1 MKRLYKMRHFLKDEV
16 RFKKLLLLLLF
27 SVGTLSSVLAGTI
40 NFSSTLSSNQL
51 FKKPYPNGY
60 SCGGTFGNFTSI
72 RSNTSTDFAYATQSF
87 TVSTAG
93 NYKITVT
100 SSTASDPMLFVYN
113 SFSPSSPTSGF
124 KIGDDDSGSGLLSEI
139 GGCTSIYF
147 ATGTY
152 TIVVTSYS
160 SSTRSGTVYFSIS
173 GDGVSAETVKL
184 LPTVTTN
191 SASSISSTGATL
203 GGNVTNDGG
212 ATVTARGIAYG
223 TSSNPTTGVASG
235 SGTGSFSQAVSGLN
249 PGTTYY
255 ARAYATNSVGTA
267 YGPQISFTTQS
278 YTPPSVTTNNATNIA
293 QTSATFNGNVT
304 STGGQSVSRGF
315 QFSTNSS
322 FSGATTRTLSGTQ
335 GTGAFS
341 YNETSLS
348 GSTRYYVRAWAQ
360 NDGGR
365 TYGSSISFYTDHTI
379 TYTAGANGSISG
391 TTTQVVDHGG
401 TTDPVTAVPYAG
413 YHFLRWSDYNTS
425 NPRSDANVTS
435 SFSRSASFEVNIFRF
450 ATQPSNIIAGVQNSF
465 TVEAINNLGNR
476 VTNSDRAIN
485 VAVRKID
492 GTLIETLSGTL
503 SGGVVTI
510 AGPTLTV
517 TGEYY
522 LTVTDEGGGTNGT
535 FSPLNSSSFTVT
547 PAAIHHFTVEGIA
560 DPHEAGE
567 TTSPIV
573 TAYDEFDNLK
583 YDYTGTIT
591 FSSDNVSRNE
601 SKPTVLPG
609 NYTFLSSDQGVK
621 TFTNGVSLKQ
631 YGSSYYVK
639 VNDVAVTSA
648 EGQQSDISVSSA
660 SLNYYTIIAN
670 SNVAA
675 HPEQQNII
683 VGTEFSITAEL
694 YDEYANLKEDF
705 TGDLDVTFGS
715 TASPS
720 PLGNTI
726 VLPGSGVR
734 TFTAGI
740 ATISGFTFYNAQE
753 TPTITITETL
763 TGSAG
768 TTPEITVWPEALN
781 NFLVQEE
788 PAQNKSIGGV
798 RVTATIP
805 FSVKVTARDQ
815 YNNIKRDYTGRINF
829 KSSNDAI
836 VDMPTTLQQFVVDD
850 NGIKIFT
857 NAITI
862 PTIGAYWLRVG
873 DSPDAFKTGE
883 LQNIIV
889 APNTQDETNS
899 ELVFTDYPEVTTYP
913 SSPAVVAGDYISVTI
928 TPRDAGDN
936 LLCDCQTVSV
946 MLNGVD
952 THHDGAFEDGV
963 PALVTI
969 PVFDNHDGTYS
980 ALVRVTDMSQTNTIT
995 ASVNGT
1001 TLSTSL
1007 SVEIAEPDVP
1017 SLIVSTIT
1025 PAENSI
1031 TTDENTLVT
1040 LQLKDQFGNN
1050 RTTNDGTMTFST
1062 TEGGFGANNGIITNY
1077 VSTYAGNG
1085 AYTATLFASYDATTH
1100 GVGTATIS
1108 AVADFTSETHTDG
1121 DFTAQPTVEIT
1132 EGLPDLTTSTIVSS
1146 DDEITTD
1153 ETSLITIQLKD
1164 HLGNLIQNDR
1174 GEITLYT
1181 DLGALGSSEGGL
1193 NIITS
1198 YAGSGAYVATLYGTL
1213 DLPVNGVG
1221 TANLTANFVGEGTAL
1236 AVSGYLNDGAA
1247 TPSNTVEQ
1255 VIIYEGLP
1263 DVTTIDI
1270 SVADASITADDSTV
1284 ITVQLKDQFGNLVI
1298 NNRGTVTL
1306 SVTPIGIV
1314 DNGVTTGSSNITAI
1328 YQSAGA
1334 YTAKFKLNAA
1344 GVGTATITGKFDD
1357 NAITDNA
1364 QVEVLHGV
1372 ATQLAVETQPAHS
1385 TTEAIAGVVFSTQ
1398 PQVSVQD
1405 QWGNI
1410 VTADDTTTI
1419 YAATGSVG
1427 SGNLLGTLSATVT
1440 NGVASFSGLNYQIA
1454 EDMNIA
1460 FTSGDLTGVTSDILA
1475 VVHNVPD
1482 YMEITGSATQ
1492 TAGVSQTITIKVYDE
1507 YGNPAIRFDGSKPLM
1522 FAGANVSPAP
1532 PYYPTMDGT
1541 AFGTSTNLVF
1551 ADGVATG
1558 SMILYKEETAYIEA
1572 GHLDAAYTD
1581 SYTGAT
1587 NLTIAAGSPNGLEV
1601 EVSQADSYYLA
1612 ITGDATQEAGT
1623 SQTITITAYDEFNNV
1638 ATNYNGTKQ
1647 IRFGGASASDA
1658 PSTNPNVDIVDFGTN
1673 TDIDFSSGVATAS
1686 LSLFKVE
1693 DAVVTATDYT
1703 SGSAGITTP
1712 DNVTSGEV
1720 TYVYKL
1726 PVEVTPAAANYFAV
1740 TGNGTQTAGESQS
1753 ITVTAYDSWNNKAT
1767 GYQGSKDVTFSG
1779 ASDSPDSP
1787 KAAVSPT
1794 VSNNGEPSVDIDFG
1808 SVTSMTFTEG
1818 VATGSMVLTKVETA
1832 EVKAT
1837 EGLITTSDD
1846 YDLEVVVSHAANNYF
1861 AVTGSATQV
1870 AGVAQNI
1877 TVTMYDAFNNI
1888 ATSYDGDMSLTFSG
1902 ASASEDGDI
1911 PVIGITNFGDA
1922 TTVSFVNGIASNVA
1936 MTLFDAANPTSDAL
1950 VDVNNGTQTATG
1962 LELLVNVTP
1971 NDATQL
1977 RIDTEPSS
1985 YVRAGDALAQ
1995 QPVISIR
2002 DAYGNVTTAD
2012 DTTLVIASINT
2023 GTDELVGT
2031 DTITATAG
2039 VANFTNLSYEV
2050 METISINF
2058 DASVLATVTSQ
2069 NITVDHN
2076 ATDYYT
2082 YTAFPAYIYAG
2093 GQRGKFTVKR
2103 YDAYDNEVDNL
2114 VLGNGSDSPDPEVVY
2129 LYSDSP
2135 DVSSTFFNVASGG
2148 TALDTIRITNG
2159 NTTKD
2164 FWYYS
2169 QDEGTHR
2176 ISASDNATSADG
2188 DAGINDADYDLEV
2201 KPAALDHFVVSGVGT
2216 DVGDGWTEHYY
2227 GDRQS
2232 LTVEAID
2239 IFGNRKINYTGKI
2252 TFSLTD
2258 EEANEPSDAGYNY
2271 PVDYTF
2277 SMADSG
2283 IHTFTDAILFE
2294 RPSFEHPD
2302 YPTTNEWWI
2311 TVMDLAQPGKYGSQ
2325 IRIKVLPRP
2334 VTITAHNQTKQYY
2347 GDSYD
2352 LGSTEFTVTSGI
2364 TGYENPSV
2372 YAGVEQ
2378 ITGVTLTSTGTA
2390 TTALAGDHAIIPSNA
2405 TGINEFNPDYY
2416 DITYTNGTLTVEPR
2430 PIEITVD
2437 ASQSKVYSN
2446 DNTTDPTFTYAIT
2459 SASPFDALVNGD
2471 QFTGALTREA
2481 GEDVGLY
2488 DVYLTGLGIVEGA
2501 TNKMANYD
2509 ITFVNDNQFE
2519 ITKYP
2524 LALSNFVV
2532 DDKVYDAID
2541 TAYISSF
2548 DVDLISGDD
2557 VLFDTTANFISR
2569 HVNWN
2574 GTAAVDTTVIYS
2586 IEISGGSD
2594 AGNYEFAIDGANKGT
2609 SATWLDSTMATI
2621 SQYPIDVTAQPA
2633 TKVYDG
2639 NTSSVVIPVVD
2650 VLLTGDAIVTAG
2662 SQTFDTKLVGTAKIL
2677 TPSGTVI
2684 DDGNDGNNYSITY
2697 VDDNSGVISQR
2708 ALTVTVDADQTK
2720 IYGENDPVVY
2730 TYSITAG
2737 SLADGDVFSG
2747 ELSRDAGED
2756 VDSYTINKNTLTIV
2770 DTGLVV
2776 TGITGDYSEL
2786 NAVYHYIGIR
2796 DGYYCYVHDYIPE
2809 VTIIWKATSYG
2820 IRASLLTNGYKGIG
2834 SFAWIN
2840 NYGAD
2845 EIYTSSG
2852 ADWTSNDLE
2861 FQQMVVEPVENNI
2874 ESNYNVTYENLNDFT
2889 ISQLEVA
2896 VTADAG
2902 QDKIYGELD
2911 PGLTFT
2917 SVPAVGTTLDN
2928 SHIINFSGSLA
2939 RVAGENAGLYTINQG
2954 TLNNTNYNITYTSN
2968 DFEIQQLDVTVTADA
2983 SQTKVYGEID
2993 PVLTYT
2999 SNPAVDYV
3007 LANDS
3012 VIEFNGLL
3020 SRVSGEEVGFYTI
3033 EQGTLDNANYNITY
3047 VKDSLEITQL
3057 DVTVTADADQS
3068 KTYGDLDPVFTFTS
3082 NPVVGATLANN
3093 ETIEYT
3099 GALVRVEG
3107 ENVGTYAINQGTLGN
3122 SNYNITYTGNN
3133 FAINQLAVTV
3143 TADADQSKTYGEAD
3157 PIFTYT
3163 SSPAVDFVLAN
3174 DSVIEFTGTLD
3185 RDAGENVGTYDYT
3198 LGSLSN
3204 SNYSIT
3210 LASGS
3215 FEITKRPITLV
3226 ANNQT
3231 KTYGDGPEA
3240 GVGHE
3245 DYWTLGTTEFTVSS
3259 IDGDGLATGEGID
3272 GVTFTSLGEP
3282 RLADIGTY
3290 TISIDANSESG
3301 SGGFSLSNYI
3311 VSYDT
3316 ATLTVETRVL
3326 HLTNFAADNK
3336 EYDGNTTATGLGF
3349 DDDRVPGDNLS
3360 FQRDA
3365 DFEDAAVGTNKVV
3378 VYNTVIISGGADMNN
3393 YVLESER
3400 DHWKT
3405 GPNRIISQAP
3415 ITVTIAAEDKEYDGN
3430 TDATVTLSGN
3440 FITGDDVA
3448 LTFATAQFD
3457 DAEIGDNKNVTV
3469 TGIALTGSDAG
3480 QYILASTIGSATAS
3494 IVSLQ
3499 REQTLNLIAGWN
3511 IISLGI
3517 QPNESMKLIDVLQ
3530 PLIDAGTLL
3539 KVMDERGRIIENFGG
3554 DSWYDGIGDL
3564 MFTEGYQVKVSENTS
3579 LVVKGIPVDL
3589 PIEIDLIPGWNLVS
3603 FPSLNEQ
3610 DAMDILQGL
3619 IDGGYLL
3626 KVMDEIGGSVDNL
3639 FGTWYNFIG
3648 NFKPGKGYY
3657 VKVSEACTLTISE
3670 STEKSLVKVPELLAS
3685 TKYNTAFIGNG
3696 YNHMN
3701 IVLSGLYESGL
3712 KLGDEI
3718 GIFDGNR
3725 CVGAV
3730 SLDEYSYL
3738 NNMISIP
3745 VSSNDGMGKDPNG
3758 FIAGNEY
3765 SIRILHD
3772 NQEQTVEF
3780 DVLFGDEWFEVG
3792 ATSIVALSNQLDIT
3806 DVDRILNAYGVKLYP
3821 NPFKTMMVIET
3832 TQPTGEKIQ
3841 VDIYDVQGR
3850 KVRSID
3856 YGTSTGHDQIHW
3868 DGNNQSGTQVRPG
3881 VYYIRVNGNYSG
3893 NVLKQ

>member
-1 MKRLYKMRHFLKDEV
+1 MNTNYIQHHFFNGRTRNGVEQNAYSRVLDLFTKHKLK
-16 RFKKLLLLLLF
+16 
-27 SVGTLSSVLAGTI
+27 SVLFFIVLFLGFQS
-40 NFSSTLSSNQL
+40 NVFGQSFSATLSSNQL
-51 FKKPYPNGY
+51 FKKPYPNSY
-60 SCGGTFGNFTSI
+60 SCGGTYGNFTSI
-72 RSNTSTDFAYATQSF
+72 RSNTDRDFAYATQSF

-139 GGCTSIYF
+139 GGCTNIYF

-152 TIVVTSYS
+152 TIVVTSFS
-160 SSTRSGTVYFSIS
+160 SSTRSGTVYFSIT
-173 GDGVSAETVKL
+173 GAGTTTV
-184 LPTVTTN
+184 LPSVTTN

-203 GGNVTNDGG
+203 GGNVTADGG

-223 TSSNPTTGVASG
+223 TSSNPTTGVDSG
-235 SGTGSFSQAVSGLN
+235 SGTGSFSKTVSGLS

-278 YTPPSVTTNNATNIA
+278 YTPPSVTTNNTTDIE
-293 QTSATFNGNVT
+293 QTSATFNGNVS

-391 TTTQVVDHGG
+391 TTIQVVDHGG

-435 SFSRSASFEVNIFRF
+435 SFSRSASFEVNNFRF
-450 ATQPSNIIAGVQNSF
+450 ATQPSNIIAGVQNTF
-465 TVEAINNLGNR
+465 TVEAIDNLGNR

-567 TTSPIV
+567 TTSPTV

-899 ELVFTDYPEVTTYP
+899 ELAFTDYPEVTTYP

-952 THHDGAFEDGV
+952 THHDGALEDGV

-980 ALVRVTDMSQTNTIT
+980 SLVRVTDMSQTNTIT

-1025 PAENSI
+1025 PAENSM

-1062 TEGGFGANNGIITNY
+1062 TEGGFGANNGTTTNY
-1077 VSTYAGNG
+1077 VTTYAGNG
-1085 AYTATLFASYDATTH
+1085 AYVATLFASYDATTH

-1132 EGLPDLTTSTIVSS
+1132 EGLPDLTTSTIVAS

-1181 DLGALGSSEGGL
+1181 DLGALGSNEGGL
-1193 NIITS
+1193 SIAAT
-1198 YAGSGAYVATLYGTL
+1198 YEGEGAYVATLYGTQ

-1221 TANLTANFVGEGTAL
+1221 TANLTANFVGEGTAS
-1236 AVSGYLNDGAA
+1236 AVSGYLNDGAT

-1270 SVADASITADDSTV
+1270 SVADESITADDSTV
-1284 ITVQLKDQFGNLVI
+1284 ITVQLKDQFGNQI
-1298 NNRGTVTL
+1298 TNDRGTVTL
-1306 SVTPIGIV
+1306 STSPIGVI
-1314 DNGVTTGSSNITAI
+1314 DNGTLVGATTIEAI
-1328 YQSAGA
+1328 YDAVGDSGTYVA
-1334 YTAKFKLNAA
+1334 TFKLADA
-1344 GVGTATITGKFDD
+1344 GVGIATITGAISYNNGSGDVTDNIVD
-1357 NAITDNA
+1357 NATVN
-1364 QVEVLHGV
+1364 VSPGL

-1460 FTSGDLTGVTSDILA
+1460 FTSGDLTGVTSNDLT

-1482 YMEITGSATQ
+1482 YMVISGSATQ
-1492 TAGVSQTITIKVYDE
+1492 TAGVAQTITIKVYDE

-1532 PYYPTMDGT
+1532 PYNPTMDGT

-1572 GHLDAAYTD
+1572 DHLDAAYTD

-1638 ATNYNGTKQ
+1638 ATNYTGTKQ

-1686 LSLFKVE
+1686 LALFKVE

-1712 DNVTSGEV
+1712 DNITSGEV

-1877 TVTMYDAFNNI
+1877 TITMYDAFNNI

-1902 ASASEDGDI
+1902 ASASKDGDI
-1911 PVIGITNFGDA
+1911 PVIGTTNFGDA

-2050 METISINF
+2050 MEAISINF

-2082 YTAFPAYIYAG
+2082 YTASPAYIYAG

-2239 IFGNRKINYTGKI
+2239 IFGNRKINYIGKI

-2334 VTITAHNQTKQYY
+2334 VTITAQNQTKQYY

-2390 TTALAGDHAIIPSNA
+2390 TTALAGDHAIIPENA

-2416 DITYTNGTLTVEPR
+2416 DITYTNGTLTVEQR
-2430 PIEITVD
+2430 PITITVD
-2437 ASQSKVYSN
+2437 ASQSKIYGEP
-2446 DNTTDPTFTYAIT
+2446 DPTGYDYTLSSGTLT
-2459 SASPFDALVNGD
+2459 SWDSFSGN
-2471 QFTGALTREA
+2471 LTRES
-2481 GEDVGLY
+2481 GEDIGLY
-2488 DVYLTGLGIVEGA
+2488 DVYFTGLSIVEGE
-2501 TNKMANYD
+2501 TDKTANYD
-2509 ITFVNDNQFE
+2509 VTFENENQFE
-2519 ITKYP
+2519 ITKR
-2524 LALSNFVV
+2524 LLTLSNFVAG
-2532 DDKVYDAID
+2532 DKTYDG
-2541 TAYISSF
+2541 TT
-2548 DVDLISGDD
+2548 DVISGADFDD
-2557 VLFDTTANFISR
+2557 DRVAGDELTFGYDVAFADKHAGLDKT
-2569 HVNWN
+2569 VNYSN
-2574 GTAAVDTTVIYS
+2574 ITVGGTAAANYTLAET
-2586 IEISGGSD
+2586 SGTATAD
-2594 AGNYEFAIDGANKGT
+2594 IDQRDIN
-2609 SATWLDSTMATI
+2609 
-2621 SQYPIDVTAQPA
+2621 VTAVTD
-2633 TKVYDG
+2633 TKIYDGTTSSDKTPIVDALQAGDVVTYAGIQVYDNKNQG
-2639 NTSSVVIPVVD
+2639 TGKT
-2650 VLLTGDAIVTAG
+2650 LTA
-2662 SQTFDTKLVGTAKIL
+2662 
-2677 TPSGTVI
+2677 SGTVI
-2684 DDGNDGNNYSITY
+2684 DDGNSGDNYSVTYVADNTGIITKRELTGSFTADNKVYDGTTEATVLTRTLSNLISGEESIVSLTGGTAAFDTKHVGTGKTITLTGATIAGDGVDNYTLTSVNTATADISVRSINVTAVADTKTYDGLTTSDETPIVDALQTGDAVTDAGIQTYDNKNVGVGKTVTPGATVINDGNSGANYSITY
-2697 VDDNSGVISQR
+2697 VDNTTSEITSRDVAGTFT
-2708 ALTVTVDADQTK
+2708 A
-2720 IYGENDPVVY
+2720 NDKVY
-2730 TYSITAG
+2730 
-2737 SLADGDVFSG
+2737 DGDVDATVLTQSLIGVLVADQAEVSLSGGSASFSDRHVG
-2747 ELSRDAGED
+2747 DGKTVTASGMTLSGAEAGNYNLTSVAITTANITPLAITGNFTVEASKEYD
-2756 VDSYTINKNTLTIV
+2756 GNTLAT
-2770 DTGLVV
+2770 V
-2776 TGITGDYSEL
+2776 TGRTL
-2786 NAVYHYIGIR
+2786 
-2796 DGYYCYVHDYIPE
+2796 
-2809 VTIIWKATSYG
+2809 
-2820 IRASLLTNGYKGIG
+2820 
-2834 SFAWIN
+2834 
-2840 NYGAD
+2840 
-2845 EIYTSSG
+2845 
-2852 ADWTSNDLE
+2852 
-2861 FQQMVVEPVENNI
+2861 NNI
-2874 ESNYNVTYENLNDFT
+2874 QNVNDEVSLTDGIANYDDKNVGVGKIVTLTGYNLIGAQSGNYT
-2889 ISQLEVA
+2889 
-2896 VTADAG
+2896 
-2902 QDKIYGELD
+2902 
-2911 PGLTFT
+2911 LT
-2917 SVPAVGTTLDN
+2917 SVGTT
-2928 SHIINFSGSLA
+2928 
-2939 RVAGENAGLYTINQG
+2939 
-2954 TLNNTNYNITYTSN
+2954 
-2968 DFEIQQLDVTVTADA
+2968 TAD
-2983 SQTKVYGEID
+2983 
-2993 PVLTYT
+2993 
-2999 SNPAVDYV
+2999 
-3007 LANDS
+3007 
-3012 VIEFNGLL
+3012 
-3020 SRVSGEEVGFYTI
+3020 
-3033 EQGTLDNANYNITY
+3033 IT
-3047 VKDSLEITQL
+3047 
-3057 DVTVTADADQS
+3057 
-3068 KTYGDLDPVFTFTS
+3068 
-3082 NPVVGATLANN
+3082 
-3093 ETIEYT
+3093 
-3099 GALVRVEG
+3099 VR
-3107 ENVGTYAINQGTLGN
+3107 T
-3122 SNYNITYTGNN
+3122 
-3133 FAINQLAVTV
+3133 
-3143 TADADQSKTYGEAD
+3143 
-3157 PIFTYT
+3157 
-3163 SSPAVDFVLAN
+3163 
-3174 DSVIEFTGTLD
+3174 
-3185 RDAGENVGTYDYT
+3185 
-3198 LGSLSN
+3198 
-3204 SNYSIT
+3204 
-3210 LASGS
+3210 
-3215 FEITKRPITLV
+3215 
-3226 ANNQT
+3226 
-3231 KTYGDGPEA
+3231 
-3240 GVGHE
+3240 
-3245 DYWTLGTTEFTVSS
+3245 
-3259 IDGDGLATGEGID
+3259 
-3272 GVTFTSLGEP
+3272 
-3282 RLADIGTY
+3282 
-3290 TISIDANSESG
+3290 
-3301 SGGFSLSNYI
+3301 
-3311 VSYDT
+3311 
-3316 ATLTVETRVL
+3316 L

-3365 DFEDAAVGTNKVV
+3365 DFEDAAVGTEKVV
-3378 VYNTVIISGGADMNN
+3378 VYNSVIISGGADLNN

-3400 DHWKT
+3400 SHWKT
-3405 GPNRIISQAP
+3405 GPNRIISPAP
-3415 ITVTIAAEDKEYDGN
+3415 ITVTIVAEDKEYDGN

-3440 FITGDDVA
+3440 FLDGDDVDLDYA
-3448 LTFATAQFD
+3448 SAQFE

-3480 QYILASTIGSATAS
+3480 QYTLASTSGTTTAS

-3499 REQTLNLIAGWN
+3499 ATQTLNLTAGWN
-3511 IISLGI
+3511 IISIGVT
-3517 QPNESMKLIDVLQ
+3517 PDGSRKLMDVLQ
-3530 PLIDAGTLL
+3530 SLIDNETLL
-3539 KVMDERGRIIENFGG
+3539 KVMDERGRTIENLG
-3554 DSWYDGIGDL
+3554 DDFWYEGIGDL
-3564 MFTEGYQVKVSENTS
+3564 LFTEGYQVKVKENTS
-3579 LVVKGIPVDL
+3579 ISIQGKSVEL
-3589 PIEIDLIPGWNLVS
+3589 PIDISLVQGWNLIS
-3603 FPSLNEQ
+3603 FPALSEQ
-3610 DAMDILQGL
+3610 SAMEVLQDL

-3626 KVMDEIGGSVDNL
+3626 KAMDEKGRSVENLNGS
-3639 FGTWYNFIG
+3639 WYNFIG
-3648 NFKPGKGYY
+3648 NFESGKGYK
-3657 VKVSEACTLTISE
+3657 VKVAEACTLTIRDDAP
-3670 STEKSLVKVPELLAS
+3670 KSSVIVPELLSAAEYS
-3685 TKYNTAFIGNG
+3685 PIFNGNG
-3696 YNHMN
+3696 YDHMN
-3701 IVLSGLYESGL
+3701 IVLTGLYESGL
-3712 KLGDEI
+3712 KPGDQI
-3718 GIFDGNR
+3718 GIFDGEL
-3725 CVGAV
+3725 CVGA
-3730 SLDEYSYL
+3730 LTIDDRSYL
-3738 NNMISIP
+3738 NDMISIP
-3745 VSSNDGMGKDPNG
+3745 VSSNDGMSAEPNG
-3758 FIAGNEY
+3758 YITGNEF
-3765 SIRILHD
+3765 SIKAVLNNKELD
-3772 NQEQTVEF
+3772 VDF
-3780 DVLFGDEWFEVG
+3780 DVLSGPGSFKVG
-3792 ATSIVALSNQLDIT
+3792 ATSIVALSTQLEIT
-3806 DVDRILNAYGVKLYP
+3806 EDDRISNAYGVKMYP
-3821 NPFKTMMVIET
+3821 NPFTTQMVIEIV
-3832 TQPTGEKIQ
+3832 QPEGEELNI
-3841 VDIYDVQGR
+3841 DIYDIQGR
-3850 KVRSID
+3850 KVRTID
-3856 YGTSTGHDQIHW
+3856 YGMSTGHDQVRW
-3868 DGNNQSGTQVRPG
+3868 NGRNQSGDEVKPG
-3881 VYYIRVNGNYSG
+3881 IYYIRVNGYFKG
-3893 NVLKQ
+3893 NVIKQ